1 MLIIVAWKVKWNEA
15 NYSISKIFCS
25 PTVLITRPYK
35 EFVQGRQILKEEG
48 QQLLAHNDSQCH
60 CWSEVSGLNTTRW
73 KHTHTHLSGCSSGAA
88 CADSYTPVSMYI
100 PDFVLMYMNVCR
112 PLLVIRRIF
121 FFVRAVL
128 GLSAVFLF
136 KHMTGNI
143 PFYYILLVWVK
154 LTKLPKDFSIDLW
167 YLFQFCNL
175 KSLSGAKTTWQ
186 PWKTEKDRSR

>member
-1 MLIIVAWKVKWNEA
+1 MTASVIAGLRSVD
-15 NYSISKIFCS
+15 SIQ
-25 PTVLITRPYK
+25 PD
-35 EFVQGRQILKEEG
+35 E
-48 QQLLAHNDSQCH
+48 
-60 CWSEVSGLNTTRW
+60 NT
-73 KHTHTHLSGCSSGAA
+73 HTHTHLSGCSSGAA
-88 CADSYTPVSMYI
+88 CADSFTPVSMYI

-154 LTKLPKDFSIDLW
+154 LTKMPKDFSIDL
-167 YLFQFCNL
+167 
-175 KSLSGAKTTWQ
+175 
-186 PWKTEKDRSR
+186 